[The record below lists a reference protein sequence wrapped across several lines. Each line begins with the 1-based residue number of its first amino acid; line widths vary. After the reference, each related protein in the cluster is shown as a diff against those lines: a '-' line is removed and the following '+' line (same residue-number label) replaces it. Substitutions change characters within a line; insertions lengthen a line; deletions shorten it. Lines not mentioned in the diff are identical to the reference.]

1 MRQFGI
7 WGPVNS
13 DDNYVV
19 TRSELLAD
27 YLNRMKQGRYVVL
40 FAPRQTG
47 KTTFFQNAMD
57 ALEIEKE
64 QYFPIQ
70 LNFEVY
76 KNAST
81 ETFYKDFQKEI
92 KREIGY
98 VFQMREIDLS
108 PELSDLLDK
117 FEIIDHFTM
126 QEFFEQLGHLL
137 LPQRLV
143 IVIDEFDGIPQ
154 AAARDF
160 LHTLRRVYLLRNSN
174 RCPYSLS
181 IVGVKN
187 ITQLNYDRSIS
198 PFNIQDEFSLPN
210 FSLTQVCELFQQ
222 YTDESGQQF
231 STEVIDIL
239 HQQTAGQPFLVNR
252 MAQILTEELDIPKTD
267 RIQIEHFLQAHARII
282 NERNTNIDHL
292 ISNIRRDPRFEKM
305 LMQIAF
311 YDKSFE
317 FSLHNETI
325 SELATYGILTKGED
339 RMCQIVNPIYFHC
352 IIQAL
357 KPLINGLEDEYFSDD
372 GPIGF
377 TEYIGESGE
386 INMQLL
392 LENFYNFII
401 RVGYRILQVPDTPQ
415 EFVGQ
420 YLLYAYINEFVRTI
434 RASMY
439 LEVPTGRGI
448 ADLIVS
454 HNGKKYIMETKVWR
468 SERRYKAGKSQLA
481 AYLKSEGETQG
492 YYIVFDHRQHPN
504 PLIETEEIDGCTI
517 MSYIVPVVQAIPS
530 QQLAEADIMNCFPI

>member
-210 FSLTQVCELFQQ
+210 FSLTQVRELFQQ

-252 MAQILTEELDIPKTD
+252 MAQILTEELDIPKSD
-267 RIQIEHFLQAHARII
+267 RIQMEHFSQAHARII

-372 GPIGF
+372 GPLGF

-386 INMQLL
+386 MNMQLL

-420 YLLYAYINEFVRTI
+420 YLLYAYINEFVRTL
-434 RASMY
+434 RVSMY

-454 HNGKKYIMETKVWR
+454 HNGKKYIIETKVWR